1 MFKASFQAFPNAYL
15 EVDEPPKRSLSVTI
29 ASYLF
34 LVFGVG
40 SVVADP
46 LLLAYLAYYRVAPVL
61 PLIGNV
67 LDDSTPIGMA
77 GGLNAV
83 IVVGIGLVAVSVL
96 DVVAGLWLMRSL
108 KKGGTIGIA
117 VQPFNLFFAYG
128 LGIPG
133 LYALAPTWVILL
145 ALGWKSLR

>member
-1 MFKASFQAFPNAYL
+1 MFKAGFQAFPNAYL
-15 EVDEPPKRSLSVTI
+15 EVDEPPKRNLSITI

-34 LVFGVG
+34 LVFGAG

-46 LLLAYLAYYRVAPVL
+46 LLLAYLAYYRVPPVL

-77 GGLNAV
+77 GGVNAV
-83 IVVGIGLVAVSVL
+83 ILAGIGLVVVSIL
-96 DVVAGLWLMRSL
+96 DVIAGLWLTRSL
-108 KKGGTIGIA
+108 KKGGSIGIA
-117 VQPFNLFFAYG
+117 IQPFNLFFAYG

-133 LYALAPTWVILL
+133 LYVLAPTWVVLL
-145 ALGWKSLR
+145 ALGWRSLR